1 MSTDPFAFSD
11 STSIYAVVF
20 VVDEAHQDGLGTL
33 VDVFGS
39 PDTASCLTAALQ
51 AADTTTGDTTFAP
64 GDFVIT
70 NESDLGVGDQSA
82 SLTSSINF
90 EINGVSG
97 GFHSQVAV
105 ARVDRALAIAFS
117 DWSSDT
123 EPDFTAEDA
132 LAAVVDAL

>member
-1 MSTDPFAFSD
+1 M
-11 STSIYAVVF
+11 F

-39 PDTASCLTAALQ
+39 PDTASCLTEAMQ
-51 AADTTTGDTTFAP
+51 AADTTSDTTFAP

-70 NESDLGVGDQSA
+70 NESDLGLGDQSA
-82 SLTSSINF
+82 SLTSAIHF
-90 EINGVSG
+90 EFDGVSTD
-97 GFHSQVAV
+97 FNSQVAV
-105 ARVDRALAIAFS
+105 ARVDRALAVTFS
-117 DWSSDT
+117 DWSGDT